1 MQIVAVSLFQ
11 QSVETAH
18 FPVNSDSFGPS
29 HVGLFL
35 THNNS
40 ICLFLEHMTFVLNIL
55 HKDYSL
61 LAADRRGKSEGP
73 VTMTTGGFS
82 ITTSGNTVIDGVQKI
97 YLSKNAEQAVGIAG
111 TVGDHGYLGAFS
123 DVSDGQTALE
133 CVSDFVHLAFDFDAR
148 DRMLNNEAVME
159 NQSIVTFFDPDKG
172 AFFSS
177 LYLFTPFTHAV
188 QLYARRAN
196 ASPILLHVGSGSS
209 NFEKAVGLEE
219 INSFVKRLSE
229 GLDLE
234 QRLAWFDEAFAKVS
248 AMDSGCS
255 ASYEAVIATRD
266 TPQFTSLRSS
276 KQISIAPTAL
286 NT

>member
-1 MQIVAVSLFQ
+1 
-11 QSVETAH
+11 
-18 FPVNSDSFGPS
+18 VNSDSFGPS

-40 ICLFLEHMTFVLNIL
+40 ICLFFEHMTFVLNIL

-133 CVSDFVHLAFDFDAR
+133 CVSDFVHLTFDFDAR

-248 AMDSGCS
+248 ALDSGCS

-266 TPQFTSLRSS
+266 APQFTSLRSS